1 MRFRVLNR
9 DPLYDYKE
17 ANKITQ
23 GADLAVMTAGW
34 REPKNEV
41 EYWIRA
47 IVANHSTIRSVRF
60 RLVDSR
66 PRSVVMQVI
75 RATKGH
81 PQPEVESS
89 RPDWT
94 GRERSLDPYED
105 KLFMQDHTAES
116 FVEMARQRLCM
127 RTEERTRMFMREM
140 VAELKKSTEPFLQA
154 VGWCCHPYCWWY
166 RACPEP
172 RGCGERESLSESI
185 IETRRKE
192 KFFLRA
198 LDKIN

>member
-9 DPLYDYKE
+9 DPLYDVKE

-23 GADLAVMTAGW
+23 GIDLAVMTAGW
-34 REPKNEV
+34 KEPKDEV

-47 IVANHSTIRSVRF
+47 IVENHSTIRSVRF

-127 RTEERTRMFMREM
+127 RTEGRTRTFMREM

-185 IETRRKE
+185 IEARRKE
-192 KFFLRA
+192 KILSEGT
-198 LDKIN
+198 

>member
-9 DPLYDYKE
+9 DPLYDVKE

-23 GADLAVMTAGW
+23 GIDLAVMTAGW
-34 REPKNEV
+34 KEPKDEV
-41 EYWIRA
+41 EYWIRQ
-47 IVANHSTIRSVRF
+47 IVGNHSTIRSVRF

-127 RTEERTRMFMREM
+127 RTEGRTRTFMREM

-185 IETRRKE
+185 IEARRKE
-192 KFFLRA
+192 KILSEGT
-198 LDKIN
+198 

>member
-9 DPLYDYKE
+9 DPLYDVKE

-23 GADLAVMTAGW
+23 GIDLAVMTAGW
-34 REPKNEV
+34 KEPKDEV
-41 EYWIRA
+41 EYWIRQ

-94 GRERSLDPYED
+94 GRERSLNPYED

-116 FVEMARQRLCM
+116 FVEMAKQRLCT
-127 RTEERTRMFMREM
+127 RTEERTRTFMREM
-140 VAELKKSTEPFLQA
+140 VEELKGSSEPFLQA

-166 RACPEP
+166 RACPETH
-172 RGCGERESLSESI
+172 GCGERESLSESI
-185 IETRRKE
+185 IEARRKE
-192 KFFLRA
+192 KFFPRA

>member
-1 MRFRVLNR
+1 MRFRVLNG
-9 DPLYDYKE
+9 DPLYDVKE

-23 GADLAVMTAGW
+23 GVDLAVMTEGW
-34 REPKNEV
+34 KEPKDEV
-41 EYWIRA
+41 EYWIRQ

-94 GRERSLDPYED
+94 GRERSLNPYED

-127 RTEERTRMFMREM
+127 RTEGRTRTFMREM
-140 VAELKKSTEPFLQA
+140 VEELKGSTEPFLQA

-172 RGCGERESLSESI
+172 RGCGERENLSESI
-185 IETRRKE
+185 IEARKKE
-192 KFFLRA
+192 KILSEGT
-198 LDKIN
+198 